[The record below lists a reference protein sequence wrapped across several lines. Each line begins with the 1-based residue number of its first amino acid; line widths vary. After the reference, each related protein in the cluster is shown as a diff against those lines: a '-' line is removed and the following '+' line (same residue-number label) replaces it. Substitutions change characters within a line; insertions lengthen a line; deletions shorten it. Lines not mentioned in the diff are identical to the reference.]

1 VGLVVGFSLHFG
13 SKSWK
18 KFDLLFLRNFL
29 TQKAAG
35 FCRAQNN
42 SLALGSLKYFAWKRY
57 SQPLLF
63 AKISKV
69 IANRT
74 FPEPYWSGTIYGADF
89 LTRRGD
95 PCGRPI
101 GSENR

>member
-42 SLALGSLKYFAWKRY
+42 SLATGSLKYFA
-57 SQPLLF
+57 
-63 AKISKV
+63 
-69 IANRT
+69 
-74 FPEPYWSGTIYGADF
+74 
-89 LTRRGD
+89 
-95 PCGRPI
+95 
-101 GSENR
+101 